1 MPVPQSRIDRSAE
14 TYRIPSPPTVN
25 STVRVWRDTGHLK
38 PNAMFSILPGGGFS
52 LVSDTAIADRATEQR
67 FRQLAS
73 TWLRDT
79 GYLSDPVRKFLDRSH
94 LKIIAMGEKV
104 LPLILR
110 ELEKKSGFWF
120 VALDAISPENPVQ
133 PEDQVSFD
141 ATANAWLRWGRQ
153 RGLI

>member
-1 MPVPQSRIDRSAE
+1 MALDITSTATPIASHVTASPSHLEQTITSAGSSFRVRIWRPPQVSLPDPQ
-14 TYRIPSPPTVN
+14 IPSVQ
-25 STVRVWRDTGHLK
+25 D
-38 PNAMFSILPGGGFS
+38 
-52 LVSDTAIADRATEQR
+52 EQR
-67 FRQLAS
+67 FRELAD

-110 ELEKKSGFWF
+110 ELEKKSGYWF
-120 VALDAISPENPVQ
+120 VALDAVSSENPVR

-141 ATANAWLRWGRQ
+141 ATANAWLYWGRH